1 MKKLL
6 LAACSAVAALFTVS
20 ADEVRLALVGGTDA
34 VAPSAKV
41 AISQWEEK
49 VPCTVD
55 SYALAAPAEG
65 CDILSQMTRVF
76 AAKKDYNVIAVW
88 ASEGLVPGATKEER
102 AENFRKAIQLV
113 REKSPTCSLLLF
125 TPYATPLNAKV
136 NAAHK
141 ELTAELKAVGAKHS
155 VSILDMTTEVPFPE
169 ADCAAYFVADGAELS
184 EKGAALVGE
193 WQAKLIRFIH
203 SMGWG
208 TDPGSTKAAKQ
219 KSLERMAKRTQR
231 FHDAKWGVFNHFL
244 GSNIQSAQEWADKV
258 NAFDVKKV
266 ADQLEACGANYYFI
280 TIMQGRKWM
289 CAPNATFDRIA
300 GTKPGEA
307 CAVRDLPMEL
317 SEELSKRG
325 IDLYLYFTGDGP
337 YIDRDIGSRFGFTE
351 PRYAGVTKPFVE
363 KWASV
368 LEEFAVR
375 YGDRVKGWW
384 IDGCY
389 AGFFGYTDDLL
400 SFYRAAVSK
409 GNPDAIA
416 AFANGVRPYYERYTE
431 LGDFTAGEFNDS
443 YCVPKERFVE
453 GAQAHAL
460 IPLGAWIPGV
470 SASFTWCKPGAKRSA
485 DYVADY
491 VKLVNE
497 NGGVVTIDVAVA
509 NDGSWRPEQMEV
521 LKAVGHATGTL
532 KRK

>member
-1 MKKLL
+1 MLL
-6 LAACSAVAALFTVS
+6 LTVFSAFAAFLSAH
-20 ADEVRLALVGGTDA
+20 ADEVRVALVGGTDA
-34 VAPSAKV
+34 VMPSAKV
-41 AISQWEEK
+41 AIAQWEKK
-49 VPCTVD
+49 VPCKVD
-55 SYALAAPAEG
+55 SYAIAAPAEG

-76 AAKKDYNVIAVW
+76 AAKKDYNAIAVW
-88 ASEGLVPGATKEER
+88 ASEGLVLGVTKEER
-102 AENFRKAIQLV
+102 TENFRKAIQLV

-125 TPYATPLNAKV
+125 TPYAVPLNVKV

-141 ELTAELKAVGAKHS
+141 ELAEELITVASKHS

-169 ADCAAYFVADGAELS
+169 ADCADYFAADGIGLS
-184 EKGAALVGE
+184 DKGAALVGD

-208 TDPGSTKAAKQ
+208 TDPASTKAAKQ
-219 KSLERMAKRTQR
+219 KILERMAKRTQR

-244 GSNIQSAQEWADKV
+244 GGNIQSAQEWADKV

-317 SEELSKRG
+317 SEELDKRG

-337 YIDRDIGSRFGFTE
+337 YIDREVGSRFGFTE
-351 PRYAGVTKPFVE
+351 PRYAGVTRSFVE
-363 KWASV
+363 KWAAV

-389 AGFFGYTDDLL
+389 SDYFCYTDDLL
-400 SFYRAAVSK
+400 ELYRLAILK
-409 GNPDAIA
+409 GNPSAIIA
-416 AFANGVRPYYERYTE
+416 MNSGVNNYYTRYSKWA
-431 LGDFTAGEFNDS
+431 DFTAGEFNDF
-443 YCVPKERFVE
+443 YCIPSERFIE

-460 IPLGAWIPGV
+460 IPLGAWGGDHSPSWGG
-470 SASFTWCKPGAKRSA
+470 SGTKRSA
-485 DYVADY
+485 DYMADY
-491 VKLVNE
+491 VKFVNE

-509 NDGSWRPEQMEV
+509 NDGSWLPEQIEV